1 MTFCADFCF
10 VIVAFFSNSLFYLS
24 KKLFCGENE
33 KQMPLLCHWLSKL
46 FLRALELCFSIF
58 LSLPRFFF
66 IISWNLCWKKHCVT
80 FQTQGTITPHTIVIL
95 PNTNGMHLLLCY
107 DSKWL
112 VCLFTVTCCPLL
124 WFLQVFLFAMTVT
137 DFSLCFSGKNWL
149 FSFLWQKLVC
159 FYCSEKTVLCLFA
172 VYNCFDGLNIVL

>member
-124 WFLQVFLFAMTVT
+124 WFLQVFLFAMTAT
-137 DFSLCFSGKNWL
+137 GSFLCYDSDWFFSLL
-149 FSFLWQKLVC
+149 FWQKLV
-159 FYCSEKTVLCLFA
+159 VLLSVTETGLF
-172 VYNCFDGLNIVL
+172 LL

>member
-112 VCLFTVTCCPLL
+112 VCLFTVTVTCCCPLL
-124 WFLQVFLFAMTVT
+124 WWLQVFLFAMTAT
-137 DFSLCFSGKNWL
+137 GSFLCYDGDWFFSLL
-149 FSFLWQKLVC
+149 FWQKLV
-159 FYCSEKTVLCLFA
+159 VLLSVTESGLF
-172 VYNCFDGLNIVL
+172 LL